1 MCVILSVQKHYC
13 LIHPNIDL
21 LLLYALPITI
31 LQPIIYKIRS
41 GFAISDQ
48 NLSLKMLMLFVTWNK
63 RLVFFF
69 LIWISCKQT
78 NKKLM
83 SPEQCSGCTALPFKG
98 VQLKQK

>member
-21 LLLYALPITI
+21 LLLYYALPITI

-69 LIWISCKQT
+69 L
-78 NKKLM
+78 
-83 SPEQCSGCTALPFKG
+83 
-98 VQLKQK
+98 V